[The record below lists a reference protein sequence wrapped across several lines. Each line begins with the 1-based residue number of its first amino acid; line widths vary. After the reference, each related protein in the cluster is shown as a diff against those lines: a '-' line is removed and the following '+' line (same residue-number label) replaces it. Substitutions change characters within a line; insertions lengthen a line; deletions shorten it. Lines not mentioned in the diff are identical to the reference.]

1 MTEPLVL
8 VVAVSGLMIVGV
20 LIVSILILMRI
31 NSLLKIN
38 SNTGSVEL
46 IRFHQS
52 HESNLKEGFTDAR
65 KELREVS
72 LDNRR
77 EQTDAFKGFQD
88 MMLTRLNEHSDSQH
102 KQLEAFKS
110 ALSHLTEQLTTNAS
124 ELKQS
129 VLLSYQNSNEAL
141 NRKQDE
147 FREHIVS
154 KLNAFDTNMQEA
166 AKTNRQELTDGLKA
180 LNELFEKIINN
191 SNEFKLSVTESFQAS
206 TVTLNKQQDDF
217 RDKTIQKLDTFEV
230 AISNDAKLNRQE
242 LTDGLKALNELFEK
256 IIKNSNEFKHSVT
269 ESFNASNHALN
280 QQQNEFREKTIL
292 KLVNFEETIKADAK
306 ANRQELTDGLK
317 SFETKFSHSINDFN
331 VQLGVKFSDLTK
343 QQADATQQAKTNIT
357 DIRDVIEKQLKSIR
371 EDNTQQLSE
380 MRKTVDEKLQSTLE
394 KRLGESFKQVSDRL
408 EQVHKGLGEMQ
419 TLAIGVGD
427 LKKVL
432 ANVKTRGILGEYQL
446 GNILEQILT
455 PDQYS
460 TNVATKQ
467 GSQANVEFAVKLPGK
482 GDEKTVWLPLDSKF
496 PLESYQ
502 VLLQAYEEG
511 DTAKID
517 QAQNTLL
524 KVVESFAKD
533 ISTKYIDPPHT
544 TDFAIMFLP
553 IESLF
558 AEVLRHPHMFELL
571 QRKYRI
577 TITGPTTLSALLNS
591 LHMGFRTLAVQKRS
605 SEVWKVLAEV
615 KTEFASYSDQLA
627 LVHKQLTTASGSLEK
642 LKDTR
647 TKAMER
653 KLRDVA
659 VLEITEDK
667 EPVLLL
673 DI

>member
-1 MTEPLVL
+1 MTESLVIIL
-8 VVAVSGLMIVGV
+8 GITGLILFGL
-20 LIVSILILMRI
+20 LIITILILIRV
-31 NSLLKIN
+31 NTLLKAN
-38 SNTGSVEL
+38 LDTSTEEL
-46 IRFHQS
+46 IRLHQQ
-52 HESNLKEGFTDAR
+52 HESRLKEGFSDTR

-77 EQTDAFKGFQD
+77 EQ
-88 MMLTRLNEHSDSQH
+88 N
-102 KQLEAFKS
+102 
-110 ALSHLTEQLTTNAS
+110 
-124 ELKQS
+124 
-129 VLLSYQNSNEAL
+129 
-141 NRKQDE
+141 
-147 FREHIVS
+147 
-154 KLNAFDTNMQEA
+154 
-166 AKTNRQELTDGLKA
+166 DGLKSFQDTV
-180 LNELFEKIINN
+180 LNRISENN
-191 SNEFKLSVTESFQAS
+191 SAQARQ
-206 TVTLNKQQDDF
+206 LN
-217 RDKTIQKLDTFEV
+217 
-230 AISNDAKLNRQE
+230 S
-242 LTDGLKALNELFEK
+242 
-256 IIKNSNEFKHSVT
+256 
-269 ESFNASNHALN
+269 
-280 QQQNEFREKTIL
+280 
-292 KLVNFEETIKADAK
+292 FEETIKADAK
-306 ANRQELTDGLK
+306 SNRQELAEGLK
-317 SFETKFSHSINDFN
+317 SFEARFSS
-331 VQLGVKFSDLTK
+331 
-343 QQADATQQAKTNIT
+343 NII
-357 DIRDVIEKQLKSIR
+357 DIRDTIEKQLKAIR

-432 ANVKTRGILGEYQL
+432 SNVKTRGILGEYQL

-455 PDQYS
+455 PDQYA

-482 GDEKTVWLPLDSKF
+482 GDEKTVWLPMDSKF

-511 DTAKID
+511 DAAKID

-615 KTEFASYSDQLA
+615 KTEFATYSEQLA

-647 TKAMER
+647 TRAMTK
-653 KLRDVA
+653 KLQDVST
-659 VLEITEDK
+659 LELIEEQ

-673 DI
+673 EI

>member
-1 MTEPLVL
+1 MTESLVIIL
-8 VVAVSGLMIVGV
+8 GITGLILFGL
-20 LIVSILILMRI
+20 LIIAILILIRV
-31 NSLLKIN
+31 NTLLKAN
-38 SNTGSVEL
+38 LDTSTEEL
-46 IRFHQS
+46 IRLHQQ
-52 HESNLKEGFTDAR
+52 HESRLKEGFSDTR

-77 EQTDAFKGFQD
+77 EQNEGLKSFQD
-88 MMLTRLNEHSDSQH
+88 T
-102 KQLEAFKS
+102 
-110 ALSHLTEQLTTNAS
+110 
-124 ELKQS
+124 
-129 VLLSYQNSNEAL
+129 VL
-141 NRKQDE
+141 NRISE
-147 FREHIVS
+147 
-154 KLNAFDTNMQEA
+154 
-166 AKTNRQELTDGLKA
+166 
-180 LNELFEKIINN
+180 NN
-191 SNEFKLSVTESFQAS
+191 SAQARQ
-206 TVTLNKQQDDF
+206 LN
-217 RDKTIQKLDTFEV
+217 
-230 AISNDAKLNRQE
+230 
-242 LTDGLKALNELFEK
+242 G
-256 IIKNSNEFKHSVT
+256 
-269 ESFNASNHALN
+269 
-280 QQQNEFREKTIL
+280 
-292 KLVNFEETIKADAK
+292 FEETIKTDAK
-306 ANRQELTDGLK
+306 SNRQELAEGLK
-317 SFETKFSHSINDFN
+317 SFEARFSS
-331 VQLGVKFSDLTK
+331 
-343 QQADATQQAKTNIT
+343 NII
-357 DIRDVIEKQLKSIR
+357 DIRDTIEKQLKAIR

-432 ANVKTRGILGEYQL
+432 SNVKTRGILGEYQL

-482 GDEKTVWLPLDSKF
+482 GDEKTVWLPMDSKF

-511 DTAKID
+511 DTVKID
-517 QAQNTLL
+517 QAQNALL

-615 KTEFASYSDQLA
+615 KTEFATYSEQLA

-647 TKAMER
+647 TRAMTK
-653 KLRDVA
+653 KLQDVST
-659 VLEITEDK
+659 LEVINDS

>member
-1 MTEPLVL
+1 MTEPLML
-8 VVAVSGLMIVGV
+8 VVAVSGLLIFGV

-88 MMLTRLNEHSDSQH
+88 MMLTRLNDHSDSQH

-217 RDKTIQKLDTFEV
+217 RDKTILKLDNFEV
-230 AISNDAKLNRQE
+230 
-242 LTDGLKALNELFEK
+242 
-256 IIKNSNEFKHSVT
+256 
-269 ESFNASNHALN
+269 
-280 QQQNEFREKTIL
+280 
-292 KLVNFEETIKADAK
+292 TIKADAK

-517 QAQNTLL
+517 QAQNSLL

-553 IESLF
+553 VESLF

-647 TKAMER
+647 TRAMTK
-653 KLRDVA
+653 KLQDVST
-659 VLEITEDK
+659 LELIEEQ

>member
-1 MTEPLVL
+1 MTDSLVIVLGIAGLILFGLFVMSVL
-8 VVAVSGLMIVGV
+8 VFIRVKD
-20 LIVSILILMRI
+20 
-31 NSLLKIN
+31 LLKAQLE
-38 SNTGSVEL
+38 TGAIEL
-46 IRFHQS
+46 IKLHQQ
-52 HESNLKEGFTDAR
+52 HELSLKNGISEIR

-72 LDNRR
+72 FENRR
-77 EQTDAFKGFQD
+77 ELQESFKAFQD
-88 MMLTRLNEHSDSQH
+88 T
-102 KQLEAFKS
+102 
-110 ALSHLTEQLTTNAS
+110 
-124 ELKQS
+124 
-129 VLLSYQNSNEAL
+129 VL
-141 NRKQDE
+141 NRISENNAVQA
-147 FREHIVS
+147 RQ
-154 KLNAFDTNMQEA
+154 LNGF
-166 AKTNRQELTDGLKA
+166 
-180 LNELFEKIINN
+180 
-191 SNEFKLSVTESFQAS
+191 V
-206 TVTLNKQQDDF
+206 V
-217 RDKTIQKLDTFEV
+217 
-230 AISNDAKLNRQE
+230 
-242 LTDGLKALNELFEK
+242 
-256 IIKNSNEFKHSVT
+256 
-269 ESFNASNHALN
+269 
-280 QQQNEFREKTIL
+280 
-292 KLVNFEETIKADAK
+292 TIKTDAK
-306 ANRQELTDGLK
+306 ANRQELAEGLK
-317 SFETKFSHSINDFN
+317 SFETRFIE
-331 VQLGVKFSDLTK
+331 VKDTI
-343 QQADATQQAKTNIT
+343 D
-357 DIRDVIEKQLKSIR
+357 KQLKAIR

-432 ANVKTRGILGEYQL
+432 SNVKTRGILGEYQL

-460 TNVATKQ
+460 MNVATKQ

-482 GDEKTVWLPLDSKF
+482 GDEKTVWLPMDSKF

-511 DTAKID
+511 EPAKIEL
-517 QAQNTLL
+517 AQKGLL

-615 KTEFASYSDQLA
+615 KTEFATYSDQLA

-647 TKAMER
+647 ARAMTK
-653 KLRDVA
+653 KLQDVSTLE
-659 VLEITEDK
+659 VLEEVELVIR
-667 EPVLLL
+667 
-673 DI
+673 

>member
-1 MTEPLVL
+1 MPQ
-8 VVAVSGLMIVGV
+8 I
-20 LIVSILILMRI
+20 IKSIFREHIIIKFDTFDTCMKEDA
-31 NSLLKIN
+31 KIN
-38 SNTGSVEL
+38 RQE
-46 IRFHQS
+46 
-52 HESNLKEGFTDAR
+52 
-65 KELREVS
+65 
-72 LDNRR
+72 
-77 EQTDAFKGFQD
+77 
-88 MMLTRLNEHSDSQH
+88 
-102 KQLEAFKS
+102 
-110 ALSHLTEQLTTNAS
+110 LTEGLNALNALF
-124 ELKQS
+124 EKIIN
-129 VLLSYQNSNEAL
+129 NSNEFKQNVSSSFQTSSDAL

-147 FREHIVS
+147 FREHIIL
-154 KLNAFDTNMQEA
+154 KFDAFDTSMKDD
-166 AKTNRQELTDGLKA
+166 AKTNRQELTEGLNA
-180 LNELFEKIINN
+180 LNALFEKIIIN
-191 SNEFKLSVTESFQAS
+191 SNDFKQSVTQSFQSSS
-206 TVTLNKQQDDF
+206 TTLNQKQDEF
-217 RDKTIQKLDTFEV
+217 REKTALKLDGFDV
-230 AISNDAKLNRQE
+230 SIKNDAKLNRQE
-242 LTDGLKALNELFEK
+242 LN
-256 IIKNSNEFKHSVT
+256 
-269 ESFNASNHALN
+269 
-280 QQQNEFREKTIL
+280 
-292 KLVNFEETIKADAK
+292 
-306 ANRQELTDGLK
+306 DGLK
-317 SFETKFSHSINDFN
+317 SFGAKFSENINEFN
-331 VQLGVKFSDLTK
+331 NQLSLKFSDLNK
-343 QQADATQQAKTNIT
+343 QQVDATVQAKGSIVE
-357 DIRDVIEKQLKSIR
+357 IRDTIEQQLKSIR
-371 EDNTQQLSE
+371 EDNTQQLTE

-432 ANVKTRGILGEYQL
+432 SNVKTRGILGEYQL
-446 GNILEQILT
+446 GNILEQVLT
-455 PDQYS
+455 PEQYS

-482 GDEKTVWLPLDSKF
+482 ADEKTVWLPMDSKF

-502 VLLQAYEEG
+502 LLLLAYEE
-511 DTAKID
+511 AEPLKID
-517 QAQNTLL
+517 QAQKILL
-524 KVVESFAKD
+524 KVVENFAKD
-533 ISTKYIDPPHT
+533 ISDKYIDPPHT

-667 EPVLLL
+667 EAILLL
-673 DI
+673 EN

>member
-1 MTEPLVL
+1 MTESLVIIL
-8 VVAVSGLMIVGV
+8 GITGLILFGL
-20 LIVSILILMRI
+20 LIITILILIRV
-31 NSLLKIN
+31 NTLLKAN
-38 SNTGSVEL
+38 LDTSTEEL
-46 IRFHQS
+46 IRLHNQ
-52 HESNLKEGFTDAR
+52 HENSLKQGFSDAR

-72 LDNRR
+72 FDNRR
-77 EQTDAFKGFQD
+77 EMQDAFKSFQD
-88 MMLTRLNEHSDSQH
+88 T
-102 KQLEAFKS
+102 
-110 ALSHLTEQLTTNAS
+110 
-124 ELKQS
+124 
-129 VLLSYQNSNEAL
+129 VL
-141 NRKQDE
+141 NRISE
-147 FREHIVS
+147 
-154 KLNAFDTNMQEA
+154 
-166 AKTNRQELTDGLKA
+166 
-180 LNELFEKIINN
+180 NN
-191 SNEFKLSVTESFQAS
+191 SAQARQ
-206 TVTLNKQQDDF
+206 LN
-217 RDKTIQKLDTFEV
+217 
-230 AISNDAKLNRQE
+230 
-242 LTDGLKALNELFEK
+242 G
-256 IIKNSNEFKHSVT
+256 
-269 ESFNASNHALN
+269 
-280 QQQNEFREKTIL
+280 
-292 KLVNFEETIKADAK
+292 FEETIKADAK
-306 ANRQELTDGLK
+306 SNRQELAEGLK
-317 SFETKFSHSINDFN
+317 SFEARFSS
-331 VQLGVKFSDLTK
+331 
-343 QQADATQQAKTNIT
+343 NII
-357 DIRDVIEKQLKSIR
+357 DIRDTIEKQLKAIR

-432 ANVKTRGILGEYQL
+432 SNVKTRGILGEYQL

-455 PDQYS
+455 PDQYA

-467 GSQANVEFAVKLPGK
+467 GSQANVEFAIKLPGK
-482 GDEKTVWLPLDSKF
+482 GDEKTVWLPMDSKF

-511 DTAKID
+511 DASKID

-615 KTEFASYSDQLA
+615 KTEFATYSEQLA

-647 TKAMER
+647 TRAMTK
-653 KLRDVA
+653 KLQDVST
-659 VLEITEDK
+659 LELIEEQ

-673 DI
+673 EI

>member
-1 MTEPLVL
+1 MTESLVIIL
-8 VVAVSGLMIVGV
+8 GITGLILFGL
-20 LIVSILILMRI
+20 LIITILILIRV
-31 NSLLKIN
+31 NTLLKAN
-38 SNTGSVEL
+38 LDTSTEEL
-46 IRFHQS
+46 IRLHNQ
-52 HESNLKEGFTDAR
+52 HENSLKQGFSDAR

-72 LDNRR
+72 FDNRR
-77 EQTDAFKGFQD
+77 EMQDAFKSFQD
-88 MMLTRLNEHSDSQH
+88 T
-102 KQLEAFKS
+102 
-110 ALSHLTEQLTTNAS
+110 
-124 ELKQS
+124 
-129 VLLSYQNSNEAL
+129 VL
-141 NRKQDE
+141 NRISE
-147 FREHIVS
+147 
-154 KLNAFDTNMQEA
+154 
-166 AKTNRQELTDGLKA
+166 
-180 LNELFEKIINN
+180 NN
-191 SNEFKLSVTESFQAS
+191 SAQARQ
-206 TVTLNKQQDDF
+206 LN
-217 RDKTIQKLDTFEV
+217 
-230 AISNDAKLNRQE
+230 
-242 LTDGLKALNELFEK
+242 G
-256 IIKNSNEFKHSVT
+256 
-269 ESFNASNHALN
+269 
-280 QQQNEFREKTIL
+280 
-292 KLVNFEETIKADAK
+292 FEETIKADAK
-306 ANRQELTDGLK
+306 SNRQELAEGLK
-317 SFETKFSHSINDFN
+317 SFEARFSS
-331 VQLGVKFSDLTK
+331 
-343 QQADATQQAKTNIT
+343 NII
-357 DIRDVIEKQLKSIR
+357 DIRDTIEKQLKAIR

-432 ANVKTRGILGEYQL
+432 SNVKTRGILGEYQL

-455 PDQYS
+455 PDQYA

-467 GSQANVEFAVKLPGK
+467 GSQANVEFAIKLPGK
-482 GDEKTVWLPLDSKF
+482 GDEKTVWLPMDSKF

-511 DTAKID
+511 DASKID

-615 KTEFASYSDQLA
+615 KTEFATYSDQLA

-647 TKAMER
+647 TRAMTK
-653 KLRDVA
+653 KLQDVST
-659 VLEITEDK
+659 LELIEEQ

-673 DI
+673 EI

>member
-1 MTEPLVL
+1 MTDSLVIVLGIAGLILFGLFVMSVL
-8 VVAVSGLMIVGV
+8 VFIRVKD
-20 LIVSILILMRI
+20 
-31 NSLLKIN
+31 LLKAQLE
-38 SNTGSVEL
+38 TGATEL
-46 IRFHQS
+46 IKLHQQ
-52 HESNLKEGFTDAR
+52 HELSLKNGISEIR

-72 LDNRR
+72 FENRR
-77 EQTDAFKGFQD
+77 ELQESFKAFQD
-88 MMLTRLNEHSDSQH
+88 T
-102 KQLEAFKS
+102 
-110 ALSHLTEQLTTNAS
+110 
-124 ELKQS
+124 
-129 VLLSYQNSNEAL
+129 VL
-141 NRKQDE
+141 NRISENNAVQA
-147 FREHIVS
+147 RQ
-154 KLNAFDTNMQEA
+154 LN
-166 AKTNRQELTDGLKA
+166 G
-180 LNELFEKIINN
+180 
-191 SNEFKLSVTESFQAS
+191 
-206 TVTLNKQQDDF
+206 
-217 RDKTIQKLDTFEV
+217 FEV
-230 AISNDAKLNRQE
+230 
-242 LTDGLKALNELFEK
+242 
-256 IIKNSNEFKHSVT
+256 
-269 ESFNASNHALN
+269 
-280 QQQNEFREKTIL
+280 
-292 KLVNFEETIKADAK
+292 TIKTDAK
-306 ANRQELTDGLK
+306 ANRQELAEGLK
-317 SFETKFSHSINDFN
+317 SFETRFIE
-331 VQLGVKFSDLTK
+331 VKDTI
-343 QQADATQQAKTNIT
+343 D
-357 DIRDVIEKQLKSIR
+357 KQLKAIR

-432 ANVKTRGILGEYQL
+432 SNVKTRGILGEYQL

-460 TNVATKQ
+460 MNVATKQ

-482 GDEKTVWLPLDSKF
+482 GDEKTVWLPMDSKF

-502 VLLQAYEEG
+502 VLLQAYEE
-511 DTAKID
+511 DEPAKIEL
-517 QAQNTLL
+517 AQKGLL

-615 KTEFASYSDQLA
+615 KTEFATYSDQLA

-647 TKAMER
+647 ARAMTK
-653 KLRDVA
+653 KLQDVSTLE
-659 VLEITEDK
+659 VLEEVELVIR
-667 EPVLLL
+667 
-673 DI
+673 